1 MSHINDI
8 DQYLLLLLNGSDSLF
23 LDRLMIFLTTGM
35 TWIPLYLALLYMVV
49 KNNETM
55 GQILLAAGCAIGAVL
70 LTASVDNLLVK
81 PLVARPRPCNEVAI
95 KYMVDVVYR
104 LSDRDFSF
112 FSAHAAN
119 TSSLAVFFI
128 LLVRHKLFTIAM
140 IAWSLVNCYTRLYLG
155 FHYPSDILCGLLF
168 GSLVGF
174 VAYLVYLRIFNKI
187 SPESNF
193 VSSHY
198 TKTGYAISDID
209 VVLSVLVYI
218 LLFCIVSS
226 LVTSL

>member
-23 LDRLMIFLTTGM
+23 LDRLMTFLTTGM

-95 KYMVDVVYR
+95 KYKVDVVYR

>member
-23 LDRLMIFLTTGM
+23 LDRLMTFLTTGM

>member
-23 LDRLMIFLTTGM
+23 LDRLMTFLTTGM

-140 IAWSLVNCYTRLYLG
+140 IAWSLVNCFTRLYLG

>member
-1 MSHINDI
+1 MSHIMDI

-23 LDRLMIFLTTGM
+23 LDRLMTFLTTGM

>member
-23 LDRLMIFLTTGM
+23 LNRLMIFLTTGM

>member
-23 LDRLMIFLTTGM
+23 LDRLMTFLTTGM

-55 GQILLAAGCAIGAVL
+55 GQILLAASCAIGAVL

-140 IAWSLVNCYTRLYLG
+140 IAWSLVNCFTRLYLG